1 MKKAMNELI
10 SSKIGFIK
18 RMHKMVTYKI
28 KSVVEDKINESINKL
43 GPLEQV
49 ASKRKPIG
57 SKWKQISMDQCNVD
71 IHQIKELR
79 ASSYIETP
87 SKSKIQN

>member
-43 GPLEQV
+43 GPLE
-49 ASKRKPIG
+49 
-57 SKWKQISMDQCNVD
+57 
-71 IHQIKELR
+71 
-79 ASSYIETP
+79 
-87 SKSKIQN
+87 